1 MGTAQISNQ
10 KQMKTTH
17 DIATEN
23 LIAAL
28 RATNCATYV
37 APAKLVAE
45 CSATNAE
52 VIALLV
58 VALKEAT
65 GGHNAAH
72 DGGACN
78 RLLTQAITGGAKP
91 K

>member
-1 MGTAQISNQ
+1 
-10 KQMKTTH
+10 MKTTNE
-17 DIATEN
+17 IATEN

-28 RATNCATYV
+28 RASNCAAYV
-37 APAKLVAE
+37 APQKLIAE
-45 CSATNAE
+45 CSSANAE
-52 VIALLV
+52 LIALLV

-78 RLLTQAITGGAKP
+78 RLLTQAITGGAA
-91 K
+91 

>member
-1 MGTAQISNQ
+1 
-10 KQMKTTH
+10 MKTTH

-28 RATNCATYV
+28 RANNCAAYA
-37 APAKLVAE
+37 APKHLVE
-45 CSATNAE
+45 QCSTTNAE
-52 VIALLV
+52 LIALLV

-78 RLLTQAITGGAKP
+78 RLLTQAITGGAA
-91 K
+91 

>member
-1 MGTAQISNQ
+1 
-10 KQMKTTH
+10 MKPT
-17 DIATEN
+17 DN

-28 RATNCATYV
+28 KASNCATYT
-37 APAKLVAE
+37 APQKLIAE

-52 VIALLV
+52 LIALLV

-78 RLLTQAITGGAKP
+78 RLLTQAITGGAA
-91 K
+91 

>member
-1 MGTAQISNQ
+1 
-10 KQMKTTH
+10 MKTSY
-17 DIATEN
+17 DFATEN

-28 RATNCATYV
+28 RASNCATYV

-45 CSATNAE
+45 CSATNADL
-52 VIALLV
+52 VALLV

-78 RLLTQAITGGAKP
+78 RLLTQAITGGAA
-91 K
+91 

>member
-1 MGTAQISNQ
+1 
-10 KQMKTTH
+10 MKSTNE
-17 DIATEN
+17 IATEN

-28 RATNCATYV
+28 RANNCATYT
-37 APAKLVAE
+37 APQKLIAE
-45 CSATNAE
+45 CSSANAQL
-52 VIALLV
+52 IALLV

-78 RLLTQAITGGAKP
+78 RLLTQAITGGAA
-91 K
+91 

>member
-1 MGTAQISNQ
+1 
-10 KQMKTTH
+10 MKTTH
-17 DIATEN
+17 EIATDN

-52 VIALLV
+52 LIALLV

-72 DGGACN
+72 DSGGCN
-78 RLLTQAITGGAKP
+78 RLLTQAITGGAA
-91 K
+91 

>member
-1 MGTAQISNQ
+1 
-10 KQMKTTH
+10 MKTTNE
-17 DIATEN
+17 IVTEN

-28 RATNCATYV
+28 RASNCAAYV
-37 APAKLVAE
+37 APAKLVAQ

-52 VIALLV
+52 LIALLV

-78 RLLTQAITGGAKP
+78 RLLTQAITGGVA
-91 K
+91 

>member
-1 MGTAQISNQ
+1 
-10 KQMKTTH
+10 MKSTNE
-17 DIATEN
+17 IATEN

-28 RATNCATYV
+28 RASNCATYV

-45 CSATNAE
+45 CSATNADL
-52 VIALLV
+52 VALLV

-78 RLLTQAITGGAKP
+78 RLLTQAITGGAA
-91 K
+91 

>member
-1 MGTAQISNQ
+1 
-10 KQMKTTH
+10 MKSTNE
-17 DIATEN
+17 IATDN

-28 RATNCATYV
+28 RATNCAAYV
-37 APAKLVAE
+37 APTKLVAE

-52 VIALLV
+52 LIALLV

-78 RLLTQAITGGAKP
+78 RLLTQAITGGAA
-91 K
+91 